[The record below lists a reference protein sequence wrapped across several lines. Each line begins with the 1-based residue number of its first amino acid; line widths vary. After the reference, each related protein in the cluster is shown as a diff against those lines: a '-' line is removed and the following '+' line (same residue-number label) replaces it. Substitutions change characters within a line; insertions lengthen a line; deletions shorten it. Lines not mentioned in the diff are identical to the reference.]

1 MKQVM
6 YIAINKDLEGLINN
20 PGKIGAHTA
29 HAVFDYINKTLENI
43 ENSKDHIDEW
53 TESEMF
59 HDIKTFIK
67 DFKINGD
74 TIIVVKASEKDMFK
88 WENEGYTAVRDRGLT
103 CVEENSLTAIN
114 LGIYDKDN
122 DEVPKWIQKLRLL

>member
-29 HAVFDYINKTLENI
+29 HAVFDYLQNVYD
-43 ENSKDHIDEW
+43 NSKDLCDIDDE
-53 TESEMF
+53 EKIDRYDNFLS
-59 HDIKTFIK
+59 
-67 DFKINGD
+67 DFKYNGD
-74 TIIVVKASEKDMFK
+74 TIIVVKASKKDMLE
-88 WENEGYTAVRDRGLT
+88 WEAEGYTTIRDRGLT